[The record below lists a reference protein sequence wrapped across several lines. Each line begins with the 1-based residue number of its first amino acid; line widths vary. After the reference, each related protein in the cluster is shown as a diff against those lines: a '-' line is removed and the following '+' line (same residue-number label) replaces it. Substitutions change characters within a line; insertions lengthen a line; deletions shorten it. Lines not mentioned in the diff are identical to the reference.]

1 MLTRPLRA
9 PAPIAPGASPPTRPR
24 LQVVLFSGGRGSRA
38 LAQQLVG
45 SDRVDVTLVINGYDD
60 GASTGEVRRFL
71 GDCLGPSDFRKN
83 ASRVAA
89 ELHTAPSLIALVDH
103 RLPVGCD
110 TATATAA
117 LAALRHEPADGE
129 RPAIEVRRLVRD
141 SPPAAID
148 ALAERLDAFFAEMR
162 RTGVP
167 FDFSDCAIGNLVF
180 AGCFLRAGRRF
191 NDAVDDYGGLLG
203 VPPGH
208 LENVTD
214 GANAYLVAIDANGA
228 LLASEAEIVSTRQ
241 GDQIR
246 EIFLVDRRLDARDPA
261 LAGLDA
267 DGLRALLA
275 RYAARPAINPRV
287 VERIGGAD
295 LIIYAP
301 GTQHSSLFPSYLT
314 PGVSEAIAANLHAIK
329 LLITN
334 IQPDAEIVDVSA
346 VDLIDRALFYL
357 RDKGRLATPAPC
369 LITHYLIND
378 PASAGADAYVPLGA
392 VESLEDP
399 RLVRI
404 GNYED
409 GVTGRHDAS
418 KVLAPFIAS
427 LLGPERELR
436 VAVYLHDATSA
447 DKLTQSLLEMVRGGV
462 SDLPARLAAFHA
474 GAPLD
479 AALVASLPFP
489 VRPLAAADV
498 AADARERGLR
508 LRRLLRVVG
517 HVPRRGRRRARVA
530 ARVPAARR
538 GVGQPAPV
546 GERRAGGDAAGV
558 SAQVAARLRQLLREP
573 PPQPALSGAV
583 RTLHLRLAL
592 RRPRHPR
599 PVPVGPAR
607 GARPQ
612 AGQPPDA
619 DGAPARPRGDPGD
632 AGPLLPDRAAPDP
645 THDHPRRR
653 AGGPGDRL
661 RAGLAASETARS
673 RGLRA
678 PRLTGRQ
685 LVR

>member
-9 PAPIAPGASPPTRPR
+9 PATIAPGASPPSRPR

-89 ELHTAPSLIALVDH
+89 ELNTAPSLIALVDH

-110 TATATAA
+110 TATAAAA

-129 RPAIEVRRLVRD
+129 GPAVEVRRLVRD

-148 ALAERLDAFFAEMR
+148 AVADRLDAFFAEMR

-180 AGCFLRAGRRF
+180 AGCFLRSGRRF
-191 NDAVDDYGGLLG
+191 NDAVDDYGGLLA

-214 GANAYLVAIDANGA
+214 GTNAYLVAIDANGA

-246 EIFLVDRRLDARDPA
+246 EIFLVDRALDAGDPA
-261 LAGLDA
+261 IAGLDA

-287 VERIGGAD
+287 VERIEAAD

-314 PGVSEAIAANLHAIK
+314 PGVSEAIAGNLQAIK

-378 PASAGADAYVPLGA
+378 PASAGTDAYVPLGA

-447 DKLTQSLLEMVRGGV
+447 DKLTQSLIEMVRGGV
-462 SDLPARLAAFHA
+462 SDLPVRLAAFH
-474 GAPLD
+474 GGPPLD

-489 VRPLAAADV
+489 VRPLATSDVGPTLADGSFDYV
-498 AADARERGLR
+498 VFFESSGMYRAEDVVGLVSQLVFLPLDAVWGS
-508 LRRLLRVVG
+508 RRLSVNDVHEAMRLVYRRKWLLGTVSYFGSHLLSLLYLVLYGRYIYDSLSGVRAIRAQFVSELHVEPGHKQANHQLLTALLRHRAEILETPVRFFPIG
-517 HVPRRGRRRARVA
+517 PHQTRRTTILDGVRAAVAIVKGRGWGRLTRRR
-530 ARVPAARR
+530 
-538 GVGQPAPV
+538 
-546 GERRAGGDAAGV
+546 
-558 SAQVAARLRQLLREP
+558 P
-573 PPQPALSGAV
+573 PTSV
-583 RTLHLRLAL
+583 DRT
-592 RRPRHPR
+592 
-599 PVPVGPAR
+599 
-607 GARPQ
+607 
-612 AGQPPDA
+612 
-619 DGAPARPRGDPGD
+619 
-632 AGPLLPDRAAPDP
+632 
-645 THDHPRRR
+645 
-653 AGGPGDRL
+653 
-661 RAGLAASETARS
+661 
-673 RGLRA
+673 
-678 PRLTGRQ
+678 
-685 LVR
+685 

>member
-9 PAPIAPGASPPTRPR
+9 PATMTPGAPPPSRPR

-45 SDRVDVTLVINGYDD
+45 SERVDVTLVINGYDD

-89 ELHTAPSLIALVDH
+89 ELQTSASLIALVDY
-103 RLPVGCD
+103 RLPVDCD
-110 TATATAA
+110 VATAVAA
-117 LAALRHEPADGE
+117 LAALRQQPPETEGPA
-129 RPAIEVRRLVRD
+129 AEVRRLVDD
-141 SPPAAID
+141 SPPPAVEAIALRID
-148 ALAERLDAFFAEMR
+148 TFLAERA

-203 VPPGH
+203 VPAGH

-214 GANAYLVAIDANGA
+214 GTNAYLVAIDASGA
-228 LLASEAEIVSTRQ
+228 LVASEADIVSTRQ
-241 GDQIR
+241 GDRIR
-246 EIFLVDRRLDARDPA
+246 EIFLVDRVLDPGDPA
-261 LAGLDA
+261 LAGLDV
-267 DGLRALLA
+267 DGLRAVLA

-287 VERIGGAD
+287 VERIRRAD

-314 PGVSEAIAANLHAIK
+314 PGVSEAIAGNLHAIK

-462 SDLPARLAAFHA
+462 AELPARLAAFH
-474 GAPLD
+474 GGPPLD
-479 AALVASLPFP
+479 AAFVASLPFP
-489 VRPLAAADV
+489 VRPLADTEVAPALREGGFDYVVLFESSGMYRGEDVVGLVSQLVFLPLDAVWGSRRLSVNDVQEAMRLVYRRKWLLGTLSYFGSHLLSLLYLVRYGRYIYDSLSGVRAIRARFLADLHV
-498 AADARERGLR
+498 EPGHKQANHQMLTALLRHRAEILETPVRFFPIGPHQTRRTTILDGLR
-508 LRRLLRVVG
+508 
-517 HVPRRGRRRARVA
+517 
-530 ARVPAARR
+530 
-538 GVGQPAPV
+538 
-546 GERRAGGDAAGV
+546 AGV
-558 SAQVAARLRQLLREP
+558 AILT
-573 PPQPALSGAV
+573 G
-583 RTLHLRLAL
+583 
-592 RRPRHPR
+592 
-599 PVPVGPAR
+599 R
-607 GARPQ
+607 GW
-612 AGQPPDA
+612 G
-619 DGAPARPRGDPGD
+619 
-632 AGPLLPDRAAPDP
+632 
-645 THDHPRRR
+645 
-653 AGGPGDRL
+653 RL
-661 RAGLAASETARS
+661 RA
-673 RGLRA
+673 RA
-678 PRLTGRQ
+678 PGTPAPRA
-685 LVR
+685 

>member
-1 MLTRPLRA
+1 MHRPSNAAELSSRA
-9 PAPIAPGASPPTRPR
+9 ASASPRPR

-89 ELHTAPSLIALVDH
+89 ELKTAPSLIALVDH

-110 TATATAA
+110 TATALAA
-117 LAALRHEPADGE
+117 RAALRQEPAAPDGAAA
-129 RPAIEVRRLVRD
+129 AIRRLVRD
-141 SPPAAID
+141 SPPSAIAAI
-148 ALAERLDAFFAEMR
+148 AERLDAFVAEMQR
-162 RTGVP
+162 SGVP
-167 FDFSDCAIGNLVF
+167 FDFSDCAVGNLVF

-191 NDAVDDYGGLLG
+191 NDAVADYGALLG

-214 GANAYLVAIDANGA
+214 GSNAYLVAIDAQGK
-228 LLASEAEIVSTRQ
+228 LLASEADIVSTRQ

-246 EIFLVDRRLDARDPA
+246 EIYLVDRPLDSRDPA
-261 LAGLDA
+261 IAALDA

-275 RYAARPAINPRV
+275 RYEARPAVNPRV
-287 VERIGGAD
+287 VACISGAD

-314 PGVSEAIAANLHAIK
+314 PGISEAIAGNLHAIK
-329 LLITN
+329 LLVTN

-357 RDKGRLATPAPC
+357 RDKGRRSTPAPC

-378 PASAGADAYVPLGA
+378 PASDGTDAYVPLGA

-462 SDLPARLAAFHA
+462 SDLPVRLAAFHGGPA
-474 GAPLD
+474 LD
-479 AALVASLPFP
+479 AAFVASLPFP
-489 VRPLAAADV
+489 VRQLAAADV
-498 AADARERGLR
+498 APTLADGGFDYVVLFESSGMYRGEDVIGLVSQVVF
-508 LRRLLRVVG
+508 LPLDAVWGSRRLSVNDVQEAMRLVY
-517 HVPRRGRRRARVA
+517 RRKWLLGSISYFGSHLLSLLYLVLYGRYIYDSLSGVRAI
-530 ARVPAARR
+530 
-538 GVGQPAPV
+538 
-546 GERRAGGDAAGV
+546 RAGFLADLHVEPGHKQANH
-558 SAQVAARLRQLLREP
+558 QLLT
-573 PPQPALSGAV
+573 ALLRHRAEILETPV
-583 RTLHLRLAL
+583 RFFPIGPRQTRRTTVLDGVRAALAIVGNRGWGRLT
-592 RRPRHPR
+592 RRP
-599 PVPVGPAR
+599 
-607 GARPQ
+607 
-612 AGQPPDA
+612 PD
-619 DGAPARPRGDPGD
+619 GV
-632 AGPLLPDRAAPDP
+632 
-645 THDHPRRR
+645 HRR
-653 AGGPGDRL
+653 
-661 RAGLAASETARS
+661 
-673 RGLRA
+673 
-678 PRLTGRQ
+678 
-685 LVR
+685 